1 MGKYQLKAVLTRVY
15 SQNNRIIELVKHL
28 DHYLIQLFILQLK
41 KLKLSN
47 LVGLF
52 RVSSEFVLDSGLKHK
67 LGWKLQKKVLIL
79 VFTRPKRRED
89 GKWMRIEGKV
99 SEIRYRRSSTQFL
112 SEEHRSWNP
121 LKLP

>member
-1 MGKYQLKAVLTRVY
+1 MGKYQLKAVLTRVC

-28 DHYLIQLFILQLK
+28 DHYLIQLFISQLK

-67 LGWKLQKKVLIL
+67 LGWKLQKKCPNIGVHQTKKKGRWE
-79 VFTRPKRRED
+79 VDESRRE
-89 GKWMRIEGKV
+89 
-99 SEIRYRRSSTQFL
+99 SE
-112 SEEHRSWNP
+112 
-121 LKLP
+121 